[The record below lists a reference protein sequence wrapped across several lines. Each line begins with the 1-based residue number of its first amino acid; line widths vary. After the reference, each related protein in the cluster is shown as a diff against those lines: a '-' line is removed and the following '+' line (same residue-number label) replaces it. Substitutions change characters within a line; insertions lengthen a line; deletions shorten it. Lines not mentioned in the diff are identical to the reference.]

1 MSEIRQ
7 FKLVDGSEIVCEV
20 LEWNDDNSE
29 EIVIRN
35 ALIIQY
41 MIKDDNRLCSMRP
54 WMLLQVQHNMVSVL
68 NAGHVTIDAH
78 HASETIDNYT
88 ETVKFL
94 QIDQEAW
101 DEYGKDLVE
110 EEAAENMNVVTEEE
124 KDNIISFLKNRK
136 DKLH

>member
-20 LEWNDDNSE
+20 LEWNDDESE

-68 NAGHVTIDAH
+68 NAGHITIDAH
-78 HASETIDNYT
+78 PAQETVDNYE

-101 DEYGKDLVE
+101 DEYEKDQEE
-110 EEAAENMNVVTEEE
+110 EEAENLKVVTEEE
-124 KDNIISFLKNRK
+124 KDNIIDFLKNRK
-136 DKLH
+136 DTLH

>member
-20 LEWNDDNSE
+20 LEWNDDESE

-68 NAGHVTIDAH
+68 NAGHITIDAH
-78 HASETIDNYT
+78 PAQETVDNYE

-101 DEYGKDLVE
+101 DEYEKDLVE
-110 EEAAENMNVVTEEE
+110 EEAENLKVVSEEE
-124 KDNIISFLKNRK
+124 KDNIIDFLKNRK
-136 DKLH
+136 DTLH

>member
-20 LEWNDDNSE
+20 LEWNDDESE

-54 WMLLQVQHNMVSVL
+54 LMLLQVQHNMVSVL
-68 NAGHVTIDAH
+68 NAGHITIDAH
-78 HASETIDNYT
+78 PAQETIDNYE

-101 DEYGKDLVE
+101 DEYEKDQAE
-110 EEAAENMNVVTEEE
+110 EEAENLKVVTEEE
-124 KDNIISFLKNRK
+124 KDNNIDFLKNRK
-136 DKLH
+136 DTLH

>member
-20 LEWNDDNSE
+20 LEWNDDESE

-41 MIKDDNRLCSMRP
+41 MVKDDNRLCSMRP

-68 NAGHVTIDAH
+68 NAGHITIDAH
-78 HASETIDNYT
+78 PASETIDNYT

>member
-20 LEWNDDNSE
+20 LEWNDDESE

-68 NAGHVTIDAH
+68 NAGHITIDAH
-78 HASETIDNYT
+78 PAQETVDNYE

-101 DEYGKDLVE
+101 DEYEKDQAE
-110 EEAAENMNVVTEEE
+110 EEAENLKVVTEEE
-124 KDNIISFLKNRK
+124 KDNIIDFLKNRK
-136 DKLH
+136 DTLH

>member
-20 LEWNDDNSE
+20 LEWNDDESE

-68 NAGHVTIDAH
+68 NAGHITIDAH
-78 HASETIDNYT
+78 PAQETIDNYE

-101 DEYGKDLVE
+101 DEYEKDQAE
-110 EEAAENMNVVTEEE
+110 EEAENLKVVTEEE
-124 KDNIISFLKNRK
+124 KDNIIDFLKNRK
-136 DKLH
+136 DTLH

>member
-20 LEWNDDNSE
+20 LEWNDDESE

-54 WMLLQVQHNMVSVL
+54 WMLLQVQHNMISVL

-78 HASETIDNYT
+78 PAQETVDNYK

>member
-20 LEWNDDNSE
+20 LEWNDDESE

-68 NAGHVTIDAH
+68 NAGHITIDAH
-78 HASETIDNYT
+78 PAQETIDNYE

-101 DEYGKDLVE
+101 DEYEKDQAE
-110 EEAAENMNVVTEEE
+110 EEAENLNVVTEEE
-124 KDNIISFLKNRK
+124 KDNIIDFLKNRK
-136 DKLH
+136 DTLH